1 MPATMTIFVH
11 VLFHCFG
18 GEKEYSIDATPSLP
32 RFDQHPGEPHIHQC
46 IVFADSPVPC
56 LMAVYVPEV

>member
-1 MPATMTIFVH
+1 MPATMTIFIH

-18 GEKEYSIDATPSLP
+18 GEKENSIDATPSLP
-32 RFDQHPGEPHIHQC
+32 RFDQHPGEPHIYQC
-46 IVFADSPVPC
+46 IVFADSPVPR